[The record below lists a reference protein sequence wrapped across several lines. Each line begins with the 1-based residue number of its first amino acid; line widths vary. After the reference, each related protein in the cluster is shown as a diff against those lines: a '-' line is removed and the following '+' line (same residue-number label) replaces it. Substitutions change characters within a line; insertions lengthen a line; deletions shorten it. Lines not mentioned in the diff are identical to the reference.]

1 MDTSQTRTLGDLS
14 TATPAELED
23 ALAHWDE
30 LDALSLARL
39 DAHPEHG
46 LRLRVL
52 RSAESWLTAGAPVES
67 QEAGPCPT
75 AETLYEH
82 GRGPGVEGSPLDPQ
96 VTAHLERCAP
106 CAALVASLASAPP
119 LPLHW
124 TSPADAELEH
134 DAPEDIAQEAPLV
147 GHALRAVPERHDG
160 RVTGPSSSVDSEQ
173 TPVVVTARRPRV
185 AAWLPLAAAAA
196 LLASVFVVPLL
207 SPDSELS
214 GLPTPS
220 LLRGPESSALF
231 FPRGPVLANAGG
243 TAAPLFELA
252 AVDGASEYRVE
263 LFRHEGTAFAEGQQ
277 VADLRSGAP
286 TFAATP
292 LASGSY
298 TWRAFATVDGLEREL
313 GSLEF
318 EVRPEPQLLA
328 PLPTSDV
335 ADIVRR
341 VAELHAAGFLT
352 DARALA
358 RTLPDSPE
366 KEAYLLPPG
375 R

>member
-14 TATPAELED
+14 QATPAELED

-30 LDALSLARL
+30 LDAPSLARL

-52 RSAESWLTAGAPVES
+52 RAAESWLTAGAPVES
-67 QEAGPCPT
+67 EEAGPCPT

-119 LPLHW
+119 LPLDW
-124 TSPADAELEH
+124 TSPADAELEI
-134 DAPEDIAQEAPLV
+134 DAPEDLPQESPL
-147 GHALRAVPERHDG
+147 ARARLRIVPDRHDG
-160 RVTGPSSSVDSEQ
+160 RAEGPSSSGDPEQ
-173 TPVVVTARRPRV
+173 APVMVTARHPRV
-185 AAWLPLAAAAA
+185 ATWLPLAAAAA
-196 LLASVFVVPLL
+196 LLAGVFVVPRL
-207 SPDSELS
+207 STDSALS

-220 LLRGPESSALF
+220 LLRGPESAALF
-231 FPRGPVLANAGG
+231 FPRGPVLADAEG

-263 LFRHEGTAFAEGQQ
+263 LFRHEGTAFAEGQR
-277 VADLRSGAP
+277 VADLRSGSP

-292 LASGSY
+292 LPIGAY
-298 TWRAFATVDGLEREL
+298 TWRVFASVDGLEREL
-313 GSLEF
+313 GALEF
-318 EVRPEPQLLA
+318 EIRSDAELLA
-328 PLPTSDV
+328 GSTTADV
-335 ADIVRR
+335 EDIVSR
-341 VAELHAAGFLT
+341 VAALHAAGFLT
-352 DARALA
+352 DARAVA

>member
-1 MDTSQTRTLGDLS
+1 MDTSQIRTLGDLS
-14 TATPAELED
+14 QATPAELEE

-30 LDALSLARL
+30 LDAPSLARL

-52 RSAESWLTAGAPVES
+52 RAAESWLTAGAPVES
-67 QEAGPCPT
+67 TEAGPCPS

-82 GRGPGVEGSPLDPQ
+82 GRGPGVEGVPLDPE

-119 LPLHW
+119 LPLDW
-124 TSPADAELEH
+124 TSPADAELED
-134 DAPEDIAQEAPLV
+134 DASVDHASGGPLE
-147 GHALRAVPERHDG
+147 GHPLRVVTDRHDG
-160 RVTGPSSSVDSEQ
+160 RAAGSSSNVAEEEP
-173 TPVVVTARRPRV
+173 PVVVTARSLRV
-185 AAWLPLAAAAA
+185 ATWLPLAAAAA
-196 LLASVFVVPLL
+196 LLAGVFLL
-207 SPDSELS
+207 PRLSTDSALS

-220 LLRGPESSALF
+220 LLRGPESAALF
-231 FPRGPVLANAGG
+231 FPRGPVLATAGG

-252 AVDGASEYRVE
+252 PVDGAGDYRIE
-263 LFRHEGTAFAEGQQ
+263 LFRHDGAAFAEGQR
-277 VADLRSGAP
+277 VADLRSPAP

-292 LASGSY
+292 IPVGSY

-313 GSLEF
+313 GALEF
-318 EVRPEPQLLA
+318 EVRAEPELSSGAAPADLA
-328 PLPTSDV
+328 EQV
-335 ADIVRR
+335 QRI
-341 VAELHAAGFLT
+341 AELHAAGFLT